1 MSNVKRKVEAVLFSS
16 GNKLSVEE
24 IRKLCRAPIEEVK
37 QALQELKKEYE
48 ENNSSIMIIEDG
60 DFWKFSVRDQF
71 IPIVRK
77 IVTQTE
83 LSKSVL
89 ETLAVIA
96 FKYPILQS
104 DLIKI
109 RTNKAYEHLV
119 ELEKSGYITRQKYSR
134 TNLIKLTDKF
144 FQYFDLTPEK
154 LTEEFKSFE
163 GIAKAIKNK
172 EAEVE
177 IAVEQQKKAAEEAR
191 KQDDKIKED
200 IEKLDKEGESYSLPV
215 QVYDASPEKED
226 NKEMNNTESESENK
240 KEKLGELDVVEES
253 EEGEQIEE
261 SESKI
266 DEEEE
271 KYGEDKSEVKEED
284 TKNNEKEDAE
294 ENEEEKKVDD
304 EVEKMTHPKE

>member
-16 GNKLSVEE
+16 GNKLSIEE